1 MREVKASVHTIPRR
15 KVIKC
20 LVIPLHFRRNIGG
33 KERGLGGGGVG
44 SLTKCSLTDKPLWE
58 LRNMNNPRPTPQ
70 SSSSPEK
77 IEGMWKIRAFRV
89 RLCFPPNREPLT
101 SRDIKLLR

>member
-33 KERGLGGGGVG
+33 KERGFGGGGG
-44 SLTKCSLTDKPLWE
+44 LAPL
-58 LRNMNNPRPTPQ
+58 
-70 SSSSPEK
+70 
-77 IEGMWKIRAFRV
+77 
-89 RLCFPPNREPLT
+89 PNVA
-101 SRDIKLLR
+101 